1 MAFYSVHRREA
12 APAEQAI
19 FVREGFCFGAF
30 VLTVLWALWHRMW
43 LAAGVLLTVL
53 GAIALAGNLLH
64 FGDGVIALAGFAV
77 NLIFGFEARDLQ
89 IRSLIARGYGQ
100 VGYSHGKNLDEAEIR
115 YFHKQSERHLLTAPV
130 APQRVSFPTEP
141 DTLGIFGNV

>member
-1 MAFYSVHRREA
+1 MAFYSVHKREA
-12 APAEQAI
+12 APAEHAI
-19 FVREGFCFGAF
+19 FVREGFSFGAF

-43 LAAGVLLTVL
+43 LTAGVLLAIS

-64 FGDGVIALAGFAV
+64 MNEGIVALAGFAV

-89 IRSLIARGYGQ
+89 IRSLIARGYSQ

-115 YFHKQSERHLLTAPV
+115 YFHNNSERHPSPLAAPR
-130 APQRVSFPTEP
+130 RVPFPAEP